1 MGQQEDEADLQQ
13 DSHQE
18 TECQNSRP
26 NQSGQQQ
33 KVTSTPSPRKRLR
46 LEILNEENPIEDNNY
61 YEVKLQHS
69 EKLGEDIKQS
79 YIFQDV

>member
-26 NQSGQQQ
+26 SQSSQPQE
-33 KVTSTPSPRKRLR
+33 VSSTPSPRKRLR
-46 LEILNEENPIEDNNY
+46 LEILN
-61 YEVKLQHS
+61 
-69 EKLGEDIKQS
+69 
-79 YIFQDV
+79 